1 MTQPET
7 VEAMRADAGQIIE
20 PDAFAAYLRK
30 VKAKSPH
37 YDTNPAAALAHF
49 GFDQWQRAK
58 RANRRADEAERER
71 REAVECGTVMD
82 ECQKSMFVKM
92 KAAQS
97 ELASLRESLAKAEG
111 ALNAVDQER
120 DGFAQLCSLR
130 LSERDDARE
139 QAASFQAMYRQACDW
154 RDAKIAA
161 AEARALKAES
171 QVAEAKAAL
180 RWYAGD
186 GSTYDGIDVGQ
197 RARST
202 LASLEPKETD
212 ADV

>member
-1 MTQPET
+1 MTTTPTGDAET
-7 VEAMRADAGQIIE
+7 IE
-20 PDAFAAYLRK
+20 GLRL
-30 VKAKSPH
+30 
-37 YDTNPAAALAHF
+37 DR
-49 GFDQWQRAK
+49 DQWRELA
-58 RANRRADEAERER
+58 RLEAENAE
-71 REAVECGTVMD
+71 G
-82 ECQKSMFVKM
+82 
-92 KAAQS
+92 
-97 ELASLRESLAKAEG
+97 LRESLAKAEG

-120 DGFAQLCSLR
+120 DGFAQLCALR

-171 QVAEAKAAL
+171 QVAEAKGALEPFAEASKLFDDAADRFEFPKRPDDYRPACSFTHGQL
-180 RWYAGD
+180 R
-186 GSTYDGIDVGQ
+186 

-212 ADV
+212 DAG